1 MRLSTLKHRCVSLAG
16 LKGIIGPILLSA
28 IAVVLVLSGCAKLPD
43 NSGRSTSFALKPD
56 ETTKLYRETAKVLG
70 PDPVENGYLL
80 LGNGLDAFVARAV
93 LANLAEKSIDAQYY
107 LLHDDTVGRL
117 FVDQLL
123 KAADRGVRV
132 RLLVDDMDLEGRE
145 LGSAVL
151 DSHPHIEVRLFNP
164 FGRNTARVFQFI
176 SGFGTLTRRA
186 HNKSFTVDSIATIVG
201 GRNIGNEYFV
211 ADPDMAFLD
220 LDVLAVGP
228 AAALVAGSFD
238 LYWNH
243 ELSFPISRLI
253 ETPPAPEVVKR
264 KTADFKDYI
273 EQQHDTVYY
282 KELTES
288 RLAMALK
295 GFEAEMVKGKGEG
308 HVVWDHPDKL
318 LEYGEKSNLL
328 LADLMPYFEETREEL
343 LIVSPYF
350 VPGGGALDFFKKL
363 RDRGVR
369 IVVITNSL
377 SSTDVSVVHAG
388 YANYRRRLLKM
399 GVELYELNQNLAAEN
414 VDNKSGKFYQSK
426 ASLHAKCF
434 VIDRRQ
440 TFIGSLNLDPR
451 SVIENTEIG
460 IVIDAEEI
468 ARPLAE
474 AIIGKIDQFAFRL
487 ELKPGYDKT
496 SYLVWH
502 GLVDGKQRTLTVEPY
517 TSFWQRFMVGLMRM
531 LPIESQI

>member
-1 MRLSTLKHRCVSLAG
+1 MPVTTEKNTSTS
-16 LKGIIGPILLSA
+16 SA
-28 IAVVLVLSGCAKLPD
+28 QLGSYSGFFLVLVSAVLLLLSGCARLPD
-43 NSGRSTSFALKPD
+43 NSGRATSFALQPD
-56 ETTKLYRETAKVLG
+56 ENSPIYREARQALG
-70 PDPVENGYLL
+70 PDPDENGYLL
-80 LGNGLDAFVARAV
+80 LGNGLDALVARA
-93 LANLAEKSIDAQYY
+93 LMANHAVKSIDAQYY
-107 LLHDDTVGRL
+107 LLHNDLVGRL

-132 RLLVDDMDLEGRE
+132 RLLVDDMDMAGRD
-145 LGSAVL
+145 LGSSVL
-151 DSHPHIEVRLFNP
+151 DAHPNIEVRLFNP
-164 FGRNTARVFQFI
+164 FGRNTARIFQFI

-201 GRNIGNEYFV
+201 GRNIGDEYFV
-211 ADPDMAFLD
+211 ADPEMAFLD

-243 ELSFPISRLI
+243 ELSYPLSSLI
-253 ETPPAPEVVKR
+253 ETPPTAELVKK
-264 KTADFKDYI
+264 KTAEFKDFI
-273 EQQHDTVYY
+273 EQQKDTVYY

-295 GFEAEMVKGKGEG
+295 GFKTELVKGRGKG

-318 LEYGEKSNLL
+318 LEYGDKSNLL
-328 LADLMPYFEETREEL
+328 LADLMPYLEETREEL

-350 VPGGGALDFFKKL
+350 VPGGAALDFFREL

-369 IVVITNSL
+369 VVVLTNSL
-377 SSTDVSVVHAG
+377 SSTDVSAVHAG
-388 YANYRRRLLKM
+388 YAKYRRQLLKI

-414 VDNKSGKFYQSK
+414 ESNQSGKIYQSK

-434 VIDRRQ
+434 VMDRRK

-474 AIIGKIDQFAFRL
+474 AINGKIDQFAFRL
-487 ELKPGYDKT
+487 ELKPGYENT

-502 GLVDGKQRTLTVEPY
+502 GLVDGEQRTLKVEPY
-517 TSFWQRFMVGLMRM
+517 TGFWQRFMVSLMRL
-531 LPIESQI
+531 LPIESQL